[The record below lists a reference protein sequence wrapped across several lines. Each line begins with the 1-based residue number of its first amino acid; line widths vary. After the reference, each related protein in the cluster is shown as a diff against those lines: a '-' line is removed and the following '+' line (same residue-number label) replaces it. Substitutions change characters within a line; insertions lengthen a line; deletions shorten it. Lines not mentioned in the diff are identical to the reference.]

1 MFDTHNHMIYGVD
14 DGSKNIETSIEVLS
28 NLYEQGIKNVILT
41 PHYIPET
48 NYVSSKLENYK
59 KLMDLRNELR
69 KRNINM
75 NLYLGNEIYI
85 DKNIVD
91 YICKNVMST
100 LNNSE
105 YILVELPMN
114 GIYEDYIDI
123 FSNLINTGFK
133 VILAHPERY
142 TTFQGDYSKILEL
155 EEIGVLFQCNIGSIL
170 GEYGN
175 GAKKLIKR
183 LLKDKKVSFIGTDIH
198 SKKDNYNYIDKAI
211 KKFLR
216 YLSVNEINN
225 ILYNNPKKII
235 DERG

>member
-1 MFDTHNHMIYGVD
+1 MFDIHNHMIYGVD

-28 NLYEQGIKNVILT
+28 KLYEQGISNVILT

-48 NYVSSKLENYK
+48 NYVSSKLENHK

-91 YICKNVMST
+91 YICKNEMST

-105 YILVELPMN
+105 YILIELPMN

-142 TTFQGDYSKILEL
+142 TTFQGNYSKILEL

-170 GEYGN
+170 GDYGK
-175 GAKKLIKR
+175 GAKKTIIKM
-183 LLKDKKVSFIGTDIH
+183 LKDKKISFLGTDIH
-198 SKKDNYNYIDKAI
+198 GKKDNYNFIDKAI
-211 KKFLR
+211 KKYLR
-216 YLSVNEINN
+216 YLTVNEINN
-225 ILYNNPKKII
+225 ILYVNPMKIVK
-235 DERG
+235 DN